1 MHGKCR
7 RVPDSFRFPD
17 STPENLL
24 EHWFV
29 GSEMLQVPPL
39 EMLEIDDVR
48 WQIRGDKN
56 LRDAR
61 ALVKSV
67 VDEAKRQNIWG
78 DGKHTAVELR
88 QIFRRCR
95 DNIGITGNVTN
106 SWKTAL
112 RKVREKK
119 RKEEGC
125 RVTSGTISRRKRNR
139 TVNNAGRVDCNP
151 HHRKRP
157 TTSSRSSGGGAAGTG
172 PLRRSRGEQMVAQ
185 GLEAIAPSVGT
196 ARATIRQ
203 VQGESFVESVVGAS
217 AVADV

>member
-1 MHGKCR
+1 M
-7 RVPDSFRFPD
+7 
-17 STPENLL
+17 
-24 EHWFV
+24 
-29 GSEMLQVPPL
+29 PPL

-119 RKEEGC
+119 RKEEGG
-125 RVTSGTISRRKRNR
+125 RVTSGTNSRRKRNR
-139 TVNNAGRVDCNP
+139 TVNDAGRVDCNP
-151 HHRKRP
+151 HHRSKRP
-157 TTSSRSSGGGAAGTG
+157 RPSGGGGGGAAGTG
-172 PLRRSRGEQMVAQ
+172 PLRRSRGEQMVA
-185 GLEAIAPSVGT
+185 L
-196 ARATIRQ
+196 
-203 VQGESFVESVVGAS
+203 GAS
-217 AVADV
+217 ADV